1 MHPRDPSALAL
12 GNKAGNVSAMLAVTR
27 LHVALLED
35 FHPLARL
42 HVRQ

>member
-27 LHVALLED
+27 LHVALED